1 MFQHKGLFNDFN
13 INFDVLRNLIET
25 LCKNYNVVPYHH
37 FSHAFSVFQLLFH
50 CYTSSDLKNSIQKF
64 DFFASLIAALAH
76 DLNHKGVNNAYKI
89 KKKSAKSLIYSEQSV
104 LENMHSSKLFNILRD
119 PNQDITN
126 SIQDPVL
133 NFLFKNRQFFLR
145 FRKITWKN
153 ALWPSF

>member
-1 MFQHKGLFNDFN
+1 MLKHNDIFNDFN
-13 INFDVLRNLIET
+13 LNYEILKNLIET

-50 CYTSSDLKNSIQKF
+50 CYHASELKNCVQKF

-89 KKKSAKSLIYSEQSV
+89 KKKSAKSLLYYEQSV

-119 PNQDITN
+119 PNVDII
-126 SIQDPVL
+126 SCIKDPVL
-133 NFLFKNRQFFLR
+133 FV
-145 FRKITWKN
+145 
-153 ALWPSF
+153 

>member
-1 MFQHKGLFNDFN
+1 MQKLQRCPLSSFFPCLFRF
-13 INFDVLRNLIET
+13 
-25 LCKNYNVVPYHH
+25 
-37 FSHAFSVFQLLFH
+37 
-50 CYTSSDLKNSIQKF
+50 YTASDLKNSIHKF

-126 SIQDPVL
+126 SIQDPVWK
-133 NFLFKNRQFFLR
+133 FSFKN
-145 FRKITWKN
+145 K
-153 ALWPSF
+153 